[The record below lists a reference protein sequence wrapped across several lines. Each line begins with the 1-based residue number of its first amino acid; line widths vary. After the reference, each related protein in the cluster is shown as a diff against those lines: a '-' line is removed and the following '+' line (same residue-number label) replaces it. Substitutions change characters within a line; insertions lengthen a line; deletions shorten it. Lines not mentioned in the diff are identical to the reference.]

1 MAGRSGSHDTAS
13 LLKRKAAETNAILH
27 VTLLSSSHLCGE
39 PLSEK
44 EATRFLCTEARPS
57 IILIILFGRLVL
69 HQGKVPRQVGFID
82 RASN

>member
-1 MAGRSGSHDTAS
+1 MAGKSGSLDAAS

-44 EATRFLCTEARPS
+44 KATRFLCTEARPS
-57 IILIILFGRLVL
+57 IILIILFGRLVCTR
-69 HQGKVPRQVGFID
+69 GRSDARWV
-82 RASN
+82 S

>member
-1 MAGRSGSHDTAS
+1 MAGRSGSLDAAS

-27 VTLLSSSHLCGE
+27 FVEFVAPLRRTSIRKRGDAFLVHRSASFNHLNH
-39 PLSEK
+39 
-44 EATRFLCTEARPS
+44 
-57 IILIILFGRLVL
+57 LIREVGL

>member
-1 MAGRSGSHDTAS
+1 MAGRSGSHDAAS

-44 EATRFLCTEARPS
+44 EATRFLCIEARPS
-57 IILIILFGRLVL
+57 VILIILIILFGRLVCTRGRSDARWVL
-69 HQGKVPRQVGFID
+69 
-82 RASN
+82 

>member
-1 MAGRSGSHDTAS
+1 MAGRSGSHDAAS

-57 IILIILFGRLVL
+57 VILIILIILFGRLVCTRGRSDARWVL
-69 HQGKVPRQVGFID
+69 
-82 RASN
+82 